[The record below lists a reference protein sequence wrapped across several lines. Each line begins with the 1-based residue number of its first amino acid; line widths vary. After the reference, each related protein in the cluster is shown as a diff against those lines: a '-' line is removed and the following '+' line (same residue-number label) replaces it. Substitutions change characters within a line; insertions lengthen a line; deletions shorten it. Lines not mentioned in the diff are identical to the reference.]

1 MNAEERHM
9 DSQCDSYKKAES
21 DHNRS
26 SFESWKER
34 LLRVEEPFIKSKER
48 KEEEERAHNAE
59 CIKTFIQ
66 MAHDSPEWH
75 LGYMS
80 QELEWET
87 FCLLNKI
94 KYEPSWRGGV
104 PGYWDFRK
112 QHAQEWILNTRERLP
127 NE

>member
-1 MNAEERHM
+1 MPAFREEYLQEEDDIRRQSLN
-9 DSQCDSYKKAES
+9 D
-21 DHNRS
+21 
-26 SFESWKER
+26 WKER
-34 LLRVEEPFIKSKER
+34 VLRVEEPFVKSKEQ
-48 KEEEERAHNAE
+48 KEAEEKAHNAE
-59 CIKTFIQ
+59 CLKNFIQ

-94 KYEPSWRGGV
+94 KYEPSWAGGV
-104 PGYWDFRK
+104 PGYWNYR
-112 QHAQEWILNTRERLP
+112 QLHGEEWMLRTRQRLP

>member
-1 MNAEERHM
+1 MPAFREEYQREENDM
-9 DSQCDSYKKAES
+9 RRQSVS
-21 DHNRS
+21 D
-26 SFESWKER
+26 WKER
-34 LLRVEEPFIKSKER
+34 VLRVEEPNTKTKEQ
-48 KEEEERAHNAE
+48 KEAE
-59 CIKTFIQ
+59 AKKQAKECLENFIQ